1 MTPATVRASAFA
13 LNIFIIHL
21 LGDATSPPLIGV
33 VRDRW
38 NMNVALWGVAVLM
51 VVAGALWFW
60 GAKYLPAD
68 TDAIEGPGDRR
79 STTNP
84 SYS

>member
-1 MTPATVRASAFA
+1 
-13 LNIFIIHL
+13 
-21 LGDATSPPLIGV
+21 

-38 NMNVALWGVAVLM
+38 NMNVALWGVALLM
-51 VVAGALWFW
+51 IVAGALWFW

-68 TDAIEGPGDRR
+68 TNAIEALVTEAPAD
-79 STTNP
+79 N